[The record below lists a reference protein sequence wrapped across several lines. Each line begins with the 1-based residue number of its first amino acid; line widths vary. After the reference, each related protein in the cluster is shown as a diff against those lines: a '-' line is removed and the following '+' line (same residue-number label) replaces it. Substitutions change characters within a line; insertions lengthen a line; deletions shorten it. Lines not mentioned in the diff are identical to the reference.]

1 MARQVIAAGCCSYL
15 NIRCRA
21 LRGVDLVADELRNDE
36 LERGNYVLCRL
47 TLLGGPRRN
56 DQIASIVGAR
66 VCTDTYHGDLIERRE
81 VPSFEGFVNLRG
93 DSE

>member
-1 MARQVIAAGCCSYL
+1 MIAAGCCSYL

-21 LRGVDLVADELRNDE
+21 LRGVDIVADEIRDDE
-36 LERGNYVLCRL
+36 LERGDGVLCLL
-47 TLLGGPRRN
+47 TILGGPRRN
-56 DQIASIVGAR
+56 DQISSIVSVR

-81 VPSFEGFVNLRG
+81 VPSFEGFVDLRG